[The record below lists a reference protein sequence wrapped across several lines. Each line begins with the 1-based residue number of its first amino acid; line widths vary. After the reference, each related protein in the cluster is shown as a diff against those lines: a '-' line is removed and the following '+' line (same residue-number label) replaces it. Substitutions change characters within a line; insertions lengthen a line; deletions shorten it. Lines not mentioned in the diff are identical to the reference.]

1 MKKKAKVEKAYR
13 LEATGKWLVSPKAQ
27 KVLARIER
35 KKNFRH
41 KVQKKK

>member
-1 MKKKAKVEKAYR
+1 MKKKARVERDYK
-13 LEATGKWLVSPKAQ
+13 LVATGRWLVSPSAQ
-27 KVLARIER
+27 KVLDRIER